1 MCAALIGVVVFGGLA
16 VLSRVV
22 ADENEER
29 LLVQQTDQA
38 SAALTISIGQV
49 RSPLEGAARA
59 AAATGGDPA
68 VFERIV
74 TPLMDGDAGYR
85 SIVLYDLED
94 STVVDRIGPTTRL
107 AGTGGSADVDRSTT
121 MLEAAR
127 SEPFVVV
134 NLLDQERTLGFATGD
149 DPGASRYVVYAER
162 TLSPDPNVRR
172 RNDEPF
178 ANLEYALYLGG
189 QEDAADLLG
198 SSVRDLPL
206 DGRRATLTLPYGDQE
221 ILLVTT
227 PIGRLGGPLA
237 AHLWWIVLAVG
248 GLGTALTVGLLRS
261 LNRSRGRAVRLAD
274 ENARK
279 HREQRD
285 IAETLQL
292 SLLPQRLTPPPGVT
306 LASRYWPAGSAS
318 LIGGDFYDAFRIDG
332 QRWGIV
338 IGDVCGKGI
347 DAAAL
352 TGLVRH
358 TIRATSRT
366 TDSPAAVLHEVH
378 AAVAEQE
385 PATFCT
391 VCFIT
396 YSPHGAD
403 PAAGGTLTVAL
414 GGHPAPLLG
423 RAGTVREVGRS
434 GTILGMVE
442 PTIVDESLEVG
453 PGDTLVLYTDGLTDA
468 PDEQAVPLQEVEDLM
483 CDGVDRDV
491 EQLADAIRV
500 CKRRR
505 RPSGSSDD
513 TAVLVLRFH
522 APFDHEPGTA
532 DAAHPLDLE
541 VG

>member
-1 MCAALIGVVVFGGLA
+1 MLLA
-16 VLSRVV
+16 
-22 ADENEER
+22 E
-29 LLVQQTDQA
+29 
-38 SAALTISIGQV
+38 
-49 RSPLEGAARA
+49 
-59 AAATGGDPA
+59 
-68 VFERIV
+68 
-74 TPLMDGDAGYR
+74 
-85 SIVLYDLED
+85 
-94 STVVDRIGPTTRL
+94 
-107 AGTGGSADVDRSTT
+107 
-121 MLEAAR
+121 
-127 SEPFVVV
+127 
-134 NLLDQERTLGFATGD
+134 
-149 DPGASRYVVYAER
+149 
-162 TLSPDPNVRR
+162 
-172 RNDEPF
+172 
-178 ANLEYALYLGG
+178 
-189 QEDAADLLG
+189 
-198 SSVRDLPL
+198 
-206 DGRRATLTLPYGDQE
+206 
-221 ILLVTT
+221 
-227 PIGRLGGPLA
+227 
-237 AHLWWIVLAVG
+237 
-248 GLGTALTVGLLRS
+248 
-261 LNRSRGRAVRLAD
+261 

-423 RAGTVREVGRS
+423 RAGTVREIGRS

-442 PTIVDESLEVG
+442 PTIVDSRWRSG
-453 PGDTLVLYTDGLTDA
+453 PATRSCSTPMGSPTHPTSRPCRCRRSRTSCATASTVTSSSSPTRSG
-468 PDEQAVPLQEVEDLM
+468 
-483 CDGVDRDV
+483 
-491 EQLADAIRV
+491 V